1 MSKTNQRNYFRI
13 LYVQPDAPVEIVTA
27 SYRALMGPLKKH
39 PDRGGDH
46 AEASLINEA
55 YNVLSD
61 PVRREAYVRTY
72 RHTWARNGPPAEPQK
87 KPAWDPSAWARS
99 GCCPFCRAKLPT
111 TMDAD
116 AQCARCESPLV
127 SPLKRESQKRELLG
141 RRSGAR
147 TMKGDSAILYPSW
160 GAHPVSARMR
170 DISADGL
177 SLYAGVTVPVGQ
189 PIRIAGALFDAV
201 AVVVSSRARE
211 RVWLINARLL
221 TVRYRH
227 KAGVF
232 VSVVA

>member
-1 MSKTNQRNYFRI
+1 MTKTNQRNYFRI
-13 LYVQPDAPVEIVTA
+13 LYVQPDAPIEIVTA

-39 PDRGGDH
+39 PDRGGNH

-61 PVRREAYVRTY
+61 PVRRDAYVRTY
-72 RHTWARNGPPAEPQK
+72 RHTWARTGAAEPQR
-87 KPAWDPSAWARS
+87 KPAWDPSTWART
-99 GCCPFCRAKLPT
+99 GCCPFCRARLPSVK
-111 TMDAD
+111 DAD
-116 AQCARCESPLV
+116 TDCARCESPLAP
-127 SPLKRESQKRELLG
+127 PLKRESQKRELLG
-141 RRSGAR
+141 RRTGAR

-160 GAHPVSARMR
+160 GAHPVAARMR

-177 SLYAGVTVPVGQ
+177 SLYAGVPVPVGQ
-189 PIRIAGALFDAV
+189 PVRIAGALFDAV

-232 VSVVA
+232 VSEVA